1 MRTVLLDRKR
11 NPAVSIEVSN
21 LTKRYGSTYAV
32 KDASFQVQPG
42 QVTGFLGPNGAG
54 KSTTMRAIVGLDHPT
69 SGSVTIGGRTYAK
82 LRAPL
87 REVGAL
93 LDAKSA
99 HKSRTARNH
108 LRTVAATCGISRR
121 RVDEVLDLAGLTSV
135 ANKRLGGFSLGMGQR
150 LGLAVALLGDPHTLI
165 LDEPVNGL
173 DPDGVTWIRHLLREL
188 ADEGRTVFLSS
199 HLLGEMSLI
208 ADHIVVIGKGEI
220 LADAPVSEFVQA
232 GDLVRVKTPD
242 AGRLAQVLAAP
253 NVTTKYDVSGY
264 LDVAGLTAEQIA
276 TTAARAGLMLFE
288 VTPIQRSLE
297 DAYRDL
303 TRESVQYQSE
313 HASALPTDASDPRDR
328 R

>member
-1 MRTVLLDRKR
+1 M
-11 NPAVSIEVSN
+11 EVSR

-69 SGSVTIGGRTYAK
+69 SGSATIGGRTYAR

-173 DPDGVTWIRHLLREL
+173 DPDGVTWIRNLLREL

-253 NVTTKYDVSGY
+253 NVTTRYDGSGY
-264 LDVAGLTAEQIA
+264 LDVEGLTAEQIA
-276 TTAARAGLMLFE
+276 TTAAGAGLVLFE

-313 HASALPTDASDPRDR
+313 HSSAIPTDASDSRER

>member
-1 MRTVLLDRKR
+1 M
-11 NPAVSIEVSN
+11 SIEVSN

-54 KSTTMRAIVGLDHPT
+54 KSTTMRSIVGLDHPT
-69 SGSVTIGGRTYAK
+69 SGSATIGGRTYAR

-135 ANKRLGGFSLGMGQR
+135 AGKRLGGFSLGMGQR

-173 DPDGVTWIRHLLREL
+173 DPDGVTWIRNLLREL

-253 NVTTKYDVSGY
+253 NVTTRYDGSGY
-264 LDVAGLTAEQIA
+264 LDVEGLTAEQIA
-276 TTAARAGLMLFE
+276 TTAAGAGLVLFE

-313 HASALPTDASDPRDR
+313 HPSAIPTDASDPRDR

>member
-1 MRTVLLDRKR
+1 M
-11 NPAVSIEVSN
+11 SIEVSR

-69 SGSVTIGGRTYAK
+69 SGSATIGGRTYAR

-173 DPDGVTWIRHLLREL
+173 DPDGVTWIRNLLREL

-253 NVTTKYDVSGY
+253 NVTTRYDGSGY
-264 LDVAGLTAEQIA
+264 LDVEGLTAEQIA
-276 TTAARAGLMLFE
+276 TTAAGAGLVLFE

-313 HASALPTDASDPRDR
+313 HSSAIPTDASDSRER

>member
-1 MRTVLLDRKR
+1 M
-11 NPAVSIEVSN
+11 SIEVSR

-32 KDASFQVQPG
+32 KDASFKVQPG

-69 SGSVTIGGRTYAK
+69 SGSATIGGRTYAR

-173 DPDGVTWIRHLLREL
+173 DPDGVTWIRNLLREL

-253 NVTTKYDVSGY
+253 NVTTRYDGSGY
-264 LDVAGLTAEQIA
+264 LDVEGLTAEQIA
-276 TTAARAGLMLFE
+276 TTAAGAGLVLFE

-313 HASALPTDASDPRDR
+313 HSSAIPTDASDSRER